1 MRAHLLLAAGLL
13 GLIEAV
19 APGPLVR
26 VLTRV
31 AYRNAEDAEPRPW
44 VIAAARVEGA
54 LIVAGALTGLFRL
67 ARADGAG
74 VAGDDGADETS
85 AASDRR

>member
-31 AYRNAEDAEPRPW
+31 AYRNAEDAEPKPW
-44 VIAAARVEGA
+44 VLAAARVEGI
-54 LIVAGALTGLFRL
+54 LIVAGALVGLFRL
-67 ARADGAG
+67 ARAGDEGEAAG
-74 VAGDDGADETS
+74 EPSTVSGGE
-85 AASDRR
+85 

>member
-1 MRAHLLLAAGLL
+1 MRAHLLLAAGIL

-31 AYRNAEDAEPRPW
+31 AYRNAEDAEPKSW
-44 VIAAARVEGA
+44 VLAAARIEGA
-54 LIVAGALTGLFRL
+54 VVVAGALVGLFRL
-67 ARADGAG
+67 ANADGSKPNARDAG
-74 VAGDDGADETS
+74 NYPTDSGS
-85 AASDRR
+85 

>member
-1 MRAHLLLAAGLL
+1 MRAHLLLAVGIF

-31 AYRNAEDAEPRPW
+31 AYRNADDAEAKPW
-44 VIAAARVEGA
+44 VLTAARIEGA
-54 LIVAGALTGLFRL
+54 VIVAGALVGLFRL
-67 ARADGAG
+67 ARADGSTPDRW
-74 VAGDDGADETS
+74 DDGGPTPEPGAE
-85 AASDRR
+85 

>member
-1 MRAHLLLAAGLL
+1 MRAHLLLAAGIL

-31 AYRNAEDAEPRPW
+31 AYRNAEDAEPKPW
-44 VIAAARVEGA
+44 VLTAARIEGA
-54 LIVAGALTGLFRL
+54 VIVAGALVGLFRL
-67 ARADGAG
+67 ARADGS
-74 VAGDDGADETS
+74 EP
-85 AASDRR
+85 DRRTDDDPSIEPRSE